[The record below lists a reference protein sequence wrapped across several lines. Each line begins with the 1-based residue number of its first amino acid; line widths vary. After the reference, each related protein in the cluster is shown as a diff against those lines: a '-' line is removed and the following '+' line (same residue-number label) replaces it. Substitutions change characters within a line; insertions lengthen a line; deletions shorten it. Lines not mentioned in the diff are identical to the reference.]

1 MTEYEEAPHPTL
13 RQGDIIL
20 APTAVL
26 RTLDEVED
34 LGEAISPMPDELGR
48 TTHSLIW
55 VPPEDREEL
64 AVVVESVVTPVL
76 VLSHDC
82 QLEKDFNERVREL
95 MAGGMDVEEAQGIAS
110 SDPTLDPLAVVAALQ
125 PYEAFPAHRHAG
137 IRSGDRIGYFPVNN
151 LPQDGGDYA
160 VDLGRLTTISVQLL
174 PQAGKIASLAS
185 TSVAELRYKLAE
197 AYSIRDLSV
206 LLELEGMVGQTI
218 QRVEALPRNKKKT
231 SLVLHL
237 ANGEIVHLEIR
248 KPREELPEEI
258 TRLPQTE

>member
-1 MTEYEEAPHPTL
+1 
-13 RQGDIIL
+13 
-20 APTAVL
+20 
-26 RTLDEVED
+26 
-34 LGEAISPMPDELGR
+34 
-48 TTHSLIW
+48 
-55 VPPEDREEL
+55 
-64 AVVVESVVTPVL
+64 VESVVTPVL

-82 QLEKDFNERVREL
+82 QLEKDFNERMREL
-95 MAGGMDVEEAQGIAS
+95 MAGGMDVEEAQGVAS

-125 PYEAFPAHRHAG
+125 PYEAFPAYRHAG
-137 IRSGDRIGYFPVNN
+137 IRSGDRIGYFPVDR

-174 PQAGKIASLAS
+174 PQTGKIASLAS

-237 ANGEIVHLEIR
+237 ANQRGDR
-248 KPREELPEEI
+248 PSRD
-258 TRLPQTE
+258 PQTPGGTPRGDHPPPSDGIGEASPPIRHPLRGARGSP